1 MIASTNVLTIQGQDL
16 SGSPA
21 LLLILVATCFVLW
34 MLISIVIG
42 QIRKKKLLQQ
52 LQSMKHK
59 KKQGRRSDTDD
70 EYSL

>member
-1 MIASTNVLTIQGQDL
+1 MIASANELTIQGQDL

-34 MLISIVIG
+34 MLISIIIG
-42 QIRKKKLLQQ
+42 QVRKKKLLKQ

-59 KKQGRRSDTDD
+59 KRKGRRSDIDD